1 MPAPAPESAPR
12 PAQVYPK
19 VNLNMGPTFV
29 HKNMRYD
36 EMNEAEKFDQYRDGK
51 GRGCA
56 SHRTHTART
65 LHAHRLCSLPPDDD
79 PYQTRYLSTDGPVG
93 RARVESLLLTGS
105 CQTQTHL
112 DAPRATPQPPL
123 SSPSCFGSQ
132 AAPPHLLFLE
142 CRAALPPTNATCRYA
157 ALAPTP

>member
-19 VNLNMGPTFV
+19 VNLEMGPTFV

-65 LHAHRLCSLPPDDD
+65 LHTHTARTPHAHCTAGTPRTTSR
-79 PYQTRYLSTDGPVG
+79 TR
-93 RARVESLLLTGS
+93 
-105 CQTQTHL
+105 
-112 DAPRATPQPPL
+112 
-123 SSPSCFGSQ
+123 
-132 AAPPHLLFLE
+132 
-142 CRAALPPTNATCRYA
+142 
-157 ALAPTP
+157 